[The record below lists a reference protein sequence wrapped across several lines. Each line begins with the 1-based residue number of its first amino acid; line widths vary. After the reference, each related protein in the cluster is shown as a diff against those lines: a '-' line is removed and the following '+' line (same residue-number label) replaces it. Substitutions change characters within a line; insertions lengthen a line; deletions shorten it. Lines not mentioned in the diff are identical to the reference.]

1 MVDLKKLKT
10 KQHYFEKQNQ
20 QVKGRVLT
28 DSYPS

>member
-10 KQHYFEKQNQ
+10 KQHYFEKKNQ
-20 QVKGRVLT
+20 QVKGWVLT